1 MSPTILHHPT
11 LPYPPPSHHNSI
23 PSQPAP
29 NFSQPAPSCCVA
41 GCLAWLAVKIHAG
54 LGRDPYTRDWRIEWL
69 TRWGTDPVNSS
80 SIRKSP
86 QQLSVESQYEFDTG
100 CTWPFFFHPSSHPP
114 FSPHMKKIGTTF
126 CRIEVR
132 ILRTLYMAIFFFH
145 WIHPS
150 LLSPYKIQNTSNTY
164 NDHNQV
170 SNTTYICPLLHFDS
184 IKVCPM
190 SSSTVSSILLLIR
203 LHLQYIQEH
212 IHCTIKSIPIRVVSM
227 KKIESAN
234 RRVTWPQQ
242 DNSEK
247 GR

>member
-1 MSPTILHHPT
+1 M
-11 LPYPPPSHHNSI
+11 
-23 PSQPAP
+23 QPA
-29 NFSQPAPSCCVA
+29 QLLVA
-41 GCLAWLAVKIHAG
+41 WPGCLAWLAVKIHAG

-69 TRWGTDPVNSS
+69 TRWGTDPSDSRHV
-80 SIRKSP
+80 RKSP
-86 QQLSVESQYEFDTG
+86 AQLSVESQYEFDTG

-114 FSPHMKKIGTTF
+114 FSPHMKTFGTTF

-164 NDHNQV
+164 NDHNQASKQQHIHLFTV
-170 SNTTYICPLLHFDS
+170 TLWLNWSYT
-184 IKVCPM
+184 M

-212 IHCTIKSIPIRVVSM
+212 IYIVPSNRYPSGSSQWKRSRVQIGKYNLTTVRREDKYRNTIRNQKTDIICTF
-227 KKIESAN
+227 N
-234 RRVTWPQQ
+234 
-242 DNSEK
+242 
-247 GR
+247 